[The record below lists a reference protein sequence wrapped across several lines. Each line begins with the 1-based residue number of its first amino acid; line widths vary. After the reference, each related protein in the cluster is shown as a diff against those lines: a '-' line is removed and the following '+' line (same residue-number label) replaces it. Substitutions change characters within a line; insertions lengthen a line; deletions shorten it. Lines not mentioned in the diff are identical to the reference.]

1 MITGT
6 VTFINAH
13 KTDNRRIESDSQQ
26 SRIDINATKVEIEQI
41 KLFTNIKSEYTT
53 QQINLIINPTM
64 KILIHIR
71 LHLLFMNKIYSA
83 RAIKQ

>member
-1 MITGT
+1 MIAGT

-41 KLFTNIKSEYTT
+41 INHKYYNKIRIYYHTT
-53 QQINLIINPTM
+53 QHNKLI
-64 KILIHIR
+64 
-71 LHLLFMNKIYSA
+71 
-83 RAIKQ
+83 